1 MPDPAA
7 VTLSAPAADKLRE
20 VMAAQTAFPEGAG
33 LRVGILSGGCSGFQY
48 HLSLDVAGDE
58 DRVFTQDELRVLVDP
73 ESLQYVEGSQITF
86 VDEGD
91 RTGFI
96 VDNPRAVARCGCG
109 SSFVL
114 RDEA

>member
-7 VTLSAPAADKLRE
+7 VTLTGPAADKLRE
-20 VMAAQTAFPEGAG
+20 VMAAQTAFPDDAG
-33 LRVGILSGGCSGFQY
+33 LRVGILNGGCSGFQY
-48 HLSLDVAGDE
+48 HLSLDVAAAD
-58 DRVFTQDELRVLVDP
+58 DRVFAQDELRILVDR
-73 ESLQYVEGSQITF
+73 ESLRYVEGSQITF